1 MENLQLFNCGRETAF
16 LGYATETIKKI
27 AAHYSG
33 KIISGD
39 REMKSLKGTETEK
52 NLMTAFA
59 GESQARN
66 RYSYFASQAKKEG
79 YEQIAAIFLDTA
91 DNEKEHAK
99 VIFKLLEGGEAQV
112 SALFP
117 AGVIAGTAA
126 NLQAAADGE
135 RHEHSEMYPGFAE
148 TARKEGFPEI
158 AATLLN
164 IATAEK
170 GHEKRYLA
178 LKKNLD
184 GGTVFKREM
193 KIVWR
198 CRNCGYMHEGTE
210 APDECPAC
218 KHEKAYFEAFGEV
231 Y

>member
-1 MENLQLFNCGRETAF
+1 
-16 LGYATETIKKI
+16 
-27 AAHYSG
+27 
-33 KIISGD
+33 
-39 REMKSLKGTETEK
+39 MKSLKGTKTEQ

-66 RYSYFASQAKKEG
+66 RYSFFASQAKKEG

-112 SALFP
+112 SARFP
-117 AGVIAGTAA
+117 AGVIAQTTA
-126 NLQAAADGE
+126 NLLEAAAGE
-135 RHEHSEMYPGFAE
+135 RYEYSEMYPGFAE
-148 TARKEGFPEI
+148 IARKEGFSEI

-164 IATAEK
+164 IAAAEK
-170 GHEKRYLA
+170 GHEKRFLS
-178 LKKNLD
+178 LKRNLD
-184 GGTVFKREM
+184 NGMVFKRDS
-193 KIVWR
+193 KAVWR
-198 CRNCGYMHEGTE
+198 CRNCGYMHEGDS

-218 KHEKAYFEAFGEV
+218 KHEQAYFEVFGEV

>member
-1 MENLQLFNCGRETAF
+1 
-16 LGYATETIKKI
+16 
-27 AAHYSG
+27 
-33 KIISGD
+33 
-39 REMKSLKGTETEK
+39 MKSLKGTKTEQ

-66 RYSYFASQAKKEG
+66 RYSFFASQAKKEG

-112 SALFP
+112 SARFP
-117 AGVIAGTAA
+117 AGVIAQTTA
-126 NLQAAADGE
+126 NLLEAAAGE
-135 RHEHSEMYPGFAE
+135 RYEYSEMYPGFAE
-148 TARKEGFPEI
+148 IARKEGFSDI

-164 IATAEK
+164 IAAAEK
-170 GHEKRYLA
+170 GHEKRFLS
-178 LKKNLD
+178 LKRNLD
-184 GGTVFKREM
+184 NGMVFKRDS
-193 KIVWR
+193 KAVWR
-198 CRNCGYMHEGTE
+198 CRNCGYMHEGDA

-218 KHEKAYFEAFGEV
+218 KHEQAYFEVFGEV